1 MNNYIIIKQVVLGPQ
16 HVPTGKTHHY
26 DGEKELPHAVILK
39 IVKYDDV
46 EGFYLLHFDTAGKE
60 ITDTFHESVEDAL
73 AQAEW
78 EFQVKPSE
86 WGANEK

>member
-1 MNNYIIIKQVVLGPQ
+1 MNDYIILKQVVLGPQ

-26 DGEKELPHAVILK
+26 DGEKELPRAAMLK
-39 IVKYDDV
+39 IVKYDD
-46 EGFYLLHFDTAGKE
+46 EDGFYLLHFDADGIE

-78 EFQVKPSE
+78 EYRVKLGE
-86 WGANEK
+86 WEATEK